1 MTVLQILIEG
11 NVSFFTYIF
20 FRQSFVSFS
29 FNFTDKVFLGLSILI
44 FFLVFLIGICFYFIF
59 NEKYEKKMGY
69 FIYCYYR
76 SFPSLIFI
84 TFRHFFRS
92 FFKGV
97 IHSTLHQEYK
107 TQIILLCLVEVS
119 VIALAVWQEKKYK
132 IFMTKSMFCLT
143 VIYHFLYLI
152 LILTLYIEEE
162 SKKSESAEEYG
173 EVLIG
178 MQTIIIYALV
188 ANVFLEFI
196 LDFIPREAM
205 KY

>member
-1 MTVLQILIEG
+1 
-11 NVSFFTYIF
+11 
-20 FRQSFVSFS
+20 
-29 FNFTDKVFLGLSILI
+29 
-44 FFLVFLIGICFYFIF
+44 
-59 NEKYEKKMGY
+59 
-69 FIYCYYR
+69 
-76 SFPSLIFI
+76 
-84 TFRHFFRS
+84 
-92 FFKGV
+92 
-97 IHSTLHQEYK
+97 
-107 TQIILLCLVEVS
+107 
-119 VIALAVWQEKKYK
+119 
-132 IFMTKSMFCLT
+132 MTKSMFCLT